1 MTETPM
7 LFEMPAEDLAA
18 LLCARLCHDL
28 VAPVSAINTALE
40 VMEDESASDMRD
52 EALKLLHL
60 SAGQASA
67 KLEFARIAF
76 GAGTSAPGMVETSEL
91 KRLVLGAFASARSE
105 IIWRVEASHL
115 SKAAA
120 RLLLNMVILGV
131 EAALRGGEVH
141 IEAASAARMRVCV
154 RGGMS
159 KLLPMVSTA
168 LEGCAMDNG
177 YDGRSI
183 QPYYTGII
191 ARSLGG
197 RTEARVLEDGV
208 EFTALTDEIDIET
221 IGTRA
226 QAV

>member
-1 MTETPM
+1 MTHTPAP
-7 LFEMPAEDLAA
+7 FDMPAEDLAA

-40 VMEDESASDMRD
+40 VMEDDSAADMRD
-52 EALKLLHL
+52 EALKLLHQ

-76 GAGTSAPGMVETSEL
+76 GAGTSAPGMVETREL
-91 KRLVLGAFASARSE
+91 ERLVVGAFTSARSE
-105 IIWRVEASHL
+105 IVWRVTASHL
-115 SKAAA
+115 SKTAS
-120 RLLLNMVILGV
+120 RLLLNMVILGI
-131 EAALRGGEVH
+131 EAALRGGEVY

-159 KLLPMVSTA
+159 KLLPTVSTA
-168 LEGCAMDNG
+168 LEGKAMENG

-183 QPYYTGII
+183 QPFYTGLI

-208 EFTALTDEIDIET
+208 EFVALTEEDACEM

-226 QAV
+226 EAV

>member
-1 MTETPM
+1 MTNTPAP
-7 LFEMPAEDLAA
+7 LDMPAEDLAA

-40 VMEDESASDMRD
+40 VMEDDSAADMRE

-76 GAGTSAPGMVETSEL
+76 GAGTSAPGMVETREL
-91 KRLVLGAFASARSE
+91 KRLVMGAFSSARSE
-105 IIWRVEASHL
+105 IIWQVTASHL
-115 SKAAA
+115 SKAAS

-141 IEAASAARMRVCV
+141 IEAPSAARMRVCA
-154 RGGMS
+154 RGGMT
-159 KLLPMVSTA
+159 KLLPTVTTA
-168 LEGCAMDNG
+168 LNGEPMENG

-183 QPYYTGII
+183 QPFYTGLI

-197 RTEARVLEDGV
+197 RTEAHVLDDGV
-208 EFTALTDEIDIET
+208 EFTSLTNEADIET

>member
-1 MTETPM
+1 MTEMTAP
-7 LFEMPAEDLAA
+7 FNMPAEDLAA

-40 VMEDESASDMRD
+40 VMEDESAADMRD

-67 KLEFARIAF
+67 KLEFARLAF
-76 GAGTSAPGMVETSEL
+76 GAGTSAPGLVETREL
-91 KRLVLGAFASARSE
+91 ERLVMGAFASARSE
-105 IIWRVEASHL
+105 VIWKVTASHL
-115 SKAAA
+115 SKTAA
-120 RLLLNMVILGV
+120 RLLLNMVILGI
-131 EAALRGGEVH
+131 EAGLRGGEVH
-141 IEAASAARMRVCV
+141 IEAASAARMRVSV

-159 KLLPMVSTA
+159 KLLPTVSTA
-168 LEGCAMDNG
+168 LDGAPMENG

-183 QPYYTGII
+183 QPFYTGLI

-197 RTEARVLEDGV
+197 RTEARTLDDGV
-208 EFTALTDEIDIET
+208 EFMSLTAEAAPDM

-226 QAV
+226 EAV

>member
-1 MTETPM
+1 MTQTPAP
-7 LFEMPAEDLAA
+7 FDMPAEDLAA

-40 VMEDESASDMRD
+40 VMEDESAADMRD

-76 GAGTSAPGMVETSEL
+76 GAGTSAPGMVETREL
-91 KRLVLGAFASARSE
+91 ERLVTGAFTSTRSE
-105 IIWRVEASHL
+105 IVWRVTASHL
-115 SKAAA
+115 SKAAS

-141 IEAASAARMRVCV
+141 IEAASASRMRVCV

-159 KLLPMVSTA
+159 KLLPTVSTA
-168 LEGCAMDNG
+168 LEGKAMENG

-183 QPYYTGII
+183 QPFYTGLI

-197 RTEARVLEDGV
+197 RTEARVLDDGV
-208 EFTALTDEIDIET
+208 EFIALTEEEACEM

-226 QAV
+226 EAV